1 MPSAALKGGEQ
12 FRQIADNLPV
22 VLAVSNADLSKFLFV
37 NRAYE
42 RVWGRTVE
50 SLYADAFSFLDGI
63 HPDDL
68 PRFKTAVAGLIRGI
82 PIESI
87 ECRII
92 RPDGSTCWVL
102 CRGFPVRD
110 SQGQLIRLVASA
122 EDITQQKTAEEKL
135 QLAYART
142 QEMLRVLRESED
154 RYRDLVEHSKD
165 LLCTHDPQGI
175 LLSVN
180 EPPLRILGYSREEM
194 IGEPLREFV
203 APEARPSCDAYLV
216 QIQRDGF
223 SNGILPVVAKTGEIR
238 LWEYNNS
245 LRSDGVSSP
254 VVRGLAHDVTEQKR
268 AESALRSSEEKFA
281 KAFRSSPMEMV
292 ITTLTEGRFL
302 EVNEA
307 FERNTGY
314 SRDEVLGRTAIE
326 MGMWPDPR
334 SRSAVVADVAKYG
347 RILNREIQIRTKSG
361 EVGTK
366 LYSAELIHIGAE
378 RCLLAVSEDIT
389 KRKRIQENL
398 LRSEAFLA
406 EGQRLTHT
414 GSWTWNTSTG
424 KVNWSRET
432 FRIFDMDPNVVRPSL
447 DTVRRS
453 LHQDDRALFE
463 RTLERLQGDKQD
475 GQGDFRV
482 IVSTGAVKH
491 VHWVARPVFDIGGNL
506 IEFVGTAMDVTERKN
521 TEDELQRL
529 SGQLLRLYDDERR
542 GISRDLHDVTG
553 QGLAALEATL
563 GQLHEYVP
571 ASSRAARKL
580 LADAKSLAKDCLR
593 QVRTLSYVLYPP
605 MLEQAGLEDAIRHFR
620 DGFVQRTGIK
630 VNLDISPGFDRLAL
644 ASELAI
650 FRVMQESLANIQRH
664 SGSSD
669 AEILLHRRS
678 GIAVLEIRDRGCGI
692 RGEHH
697 DSDATGS
704 FPVGVGIASM
714 QQRVK
719 QVGGRLEIRSSNSGT
734 IVWAAVPVNA

>member
-1 MPSAALKGGEQ
+1 MPSAVLEGGEQ
-12 FRQIADNLPV
+12 FQQIADNLPV
-22 VLAVSNADLSKFLFV
+22 VLALSNADLSKFLFV

-42 RVWGRTVE
+42 RVWGRSIE

-63 HPDDL
+63 HPADL
-68 PRFKTAVAGLIRGI
+68 PRFKAAVAELIHGT

-110 SQGQLIRLVASA
+110 SQGQVIRLVGSA

-135 QLAYART
+135 QAAYSQT
-142 QEMLRVLRESED
+142 QEMLRVIRESED
-154 RYRDLVEHSKD
+154 RYRDLVEHSND

-194 IGEPLREFV
+194 IGHPLREFV
-203 APEARPSCDAYLV
+203 TPEAQASCDAYLAQV
-216 QIQRDGF
+216 QRDGF
-223 SNGILPVVAKTGEIR
+223 AKGILPVVTRSGEIR

-254 VVRGLAHDVTEQKR
+254 IVRGLAHDVTKQKR
-268 AESALRSSEEKFA
+268 AESALRRSEEKFA

-292 ITTLTEGRFL
+292 ITTLADGRFL

-307 FERNTGY
+307 FERNTGF

-326 MGMWPDPR
+326 LGMWADPA
-334 SRSAVVADVAKYG
+334 SRSAVVAVVVEHG
-347 RILNREIQIRTKSG
+347 RILNREIQIRAKSG
-361 EVGTK
+361 EVGLK
-366 LYSAELIHIGAE
+366 LYSAELIQIGKE
-378 RCLLAVSEDIT
+378 LCLLAVSEDIT
-389 KRKRIQENL
+389 QRKRIQEEL
-398 LRSEAFLA
+398 LRSETSLA

-424 KVNWSRET
+424 SVHWSRET
-432 FRIFDMDPNVVRPSL
+432 FRIFDIDPNVVQPTV
-447 DTVRRS
+447 DTIRQR
-453 LHQDDRALFE
+453 LHQDDRPLFE
-463 RTLERLQGDKQD
+463 QALERLQREQQD
-475 GQGDFRV
+475 GQGDFRLV
-482 IVSTGAVKH
+482 VSGGAIKH
-491 VHWVARPVFDIGGNL
+491 VHWVARPVFDAGGNL
-506 IEFVGTAMDVTERKN
+506 IEFVGTAMDITERKN
-521 TEDELQRL
+521 TEDELRRL
-529 SGQLLRLYDDERR
+529 SGQLLRLHDDERR

-553 QGLAALEATL
+553 QGLVALEATL
-563 GQLHEYVP
+563 GQLHEHVP
-571 ASSRAARKL
+571 KSRRAARKL
-580 LADAKSLAKDCLR
+580 LSDAMYLAKDCLL

-605 MLEQAGLEDAIRHFR
+605 MLEQSGLEDAIRHFR

-630 VNLDISPGFDRLAL
+630 VNFDISPGFDRLAI
-644 ASELAI
+644 ATELAI

-669 AEILLHRRS
+669 AEILLHRRP
-678 GIAVLEIRDRGCGI
+678 GIALLEVRDHGCGI
-692 RGEHH
+692 RSENRN
-697 DSDATGS
+697 SDAAY
-704 FPVGVGIASM
+704 PAPMGVGIASM
-714 QQRVK
+714 HQRVK

-734 IVWAAVPVNA
+734 IVRATVPVNA